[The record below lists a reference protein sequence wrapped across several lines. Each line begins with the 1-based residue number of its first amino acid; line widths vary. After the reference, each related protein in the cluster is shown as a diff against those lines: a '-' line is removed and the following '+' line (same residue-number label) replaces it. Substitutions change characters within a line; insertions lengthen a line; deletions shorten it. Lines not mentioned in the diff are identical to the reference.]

1 MAESPLSL
9 NALEYTFRHLLKVAF
24 PQMESEPFRME
35 KGEGIVTV
43 FIKDIRIIFKT
54 MAQED
59 MDYFLIDRSNP
70 QLIANAKGTLKIPVF
85 YFNFEDDTEYGLRIE
100 DFGGNVYHTIICSE
114 TGDSIKICYD
124 LLTPSFLLLS
134 RYEEFY
140 SERHDEHGRFP
151 YGLSLAENN
160 CMVEI
165 PLVDE
170 YAMLLRR
177 WLCLFFP
184 DRFQA
189 VPRTPRVV
197 PTHDIDILYRFQS
210 RWQAL
215 KSIFGRDLLI
225 NRDLK
230 MVWKSLRE
238 YRAWR
243 QDDFNDPYLLAI
255 QEFAMKEHA
264 AGLESVFFFKALC
277 EGEDDATYD
286 IRDARLKQIFTHL
299 YYEYIIGIHGSYSSA
314 EKDGQLLMERKRIEK
329 QLADFGGPV
338 TCSRQHYLRARFA
351 GTPNSLDLWQQ
362 AGITDDYTLGFAER
376 CGFRCGTCHPY
387 PLYDVRNDKVTD
399 IIEHPLIVMDGTLF
413 DYMKLSVEESK
424 ELVMKLKQRCFDV
437 EGDFVLLWHNH
448 ATTREFEPY
457 FNSVYLPLLTNNY

>member
-24 PQMESEPFRME
+24 PQLESEPFRVE
-35 KGEGIVTV
+35 KGDGTVTV
-43 FIKDIRIIFKT
+43 FVKEVRLVMYAINQTEFEFFIKGQWWAFEMKENVKRT
-54 MAQED
+54 Q
-59 MDYFLIDRSNP
+59 
-70 QLIANAKGTLKIPVF
+70 KIPMVF
-85 YFNFEDDTEYGLRIE
+85 DDDGVDDGVIY
-100 DFGGNVYHTIICSE
+100 SE
-114 TGDSIKICYD
+114 ADGSIHIPYD
-124 LLTPSFLLLS
+124 ILTPSFVLLS

-140 SERHDEHGRFP
+140 AKQHDAHGRYP
-151 YGLSLAENN
+151 YNGSLAEKYD
-160 CMVEI
+160 MVEI

-177 WLCLFFP
+177 WLCQHFP

-197 PTHDIDILYRFQS
+197 PTHDIDLLYRFQN

-238 YRAWR
+238 YRALR

-286 IRDARLKQIFTHL
+286 IRDARLEQIFTHL

-329 QLADFGGPV
+329 QLANFGGPV

-387 PLYDVRNDKVTD
+387 PLYDVRNDRVTD
-399 IIEHPLIVMDGTLF
+399 IIEHPLIVMDGTLS
-413 DYMKLSVEESK
+413 DYMKLSVAEAK
-424 ELVMKLKQRCFDV
+424 KLVMRLKQRCFDV
-437 EGDFVLLWHNH
+437 EGDFVILWHNH
-448 ATTREFEPY
+448 ATTREMKPY
-457 FNSVYLPLLTNNY
+457 YEEVYLPAIGV